1 MNKLSIAVLGVI
13 VLAGAGFAAYRFG
26 FLTRFTGAATPGEQP
41 SNIAT
46 ASTPAS
52 ADAAGNSAS
61 PATGGAAP
69 TATPPGAA
77 PPTPTSDAAPS
88 PAASDA
94 APSPT
99 SIDAA
104 LSATARDATPSTA
117 ASDTAPPPP
126 AVTPPAGATPIPP
139 GLVAIAQPGQP
150 ISNKAIELRVMNLR
164 TAPAIGRETPSE
176 GREFV
181 IVDTAWK
188 SLIPPQKVNRKK
200 TQDRTAG
207 MGSLGFGGGAT
218 AKDKADDEANTTIE
232 EVPFAVG
239 PLPLHLWLV
248 ADGRVTETIAVNASL
263 AIDGHL
269 PTGTLTIPGFEQVVS
284 GGIAFEA
291 PANAQVL
298 SLLFLDSKNGHLLL
312 PIKGAPPVLV
322 SSLGGASR
330 SNDLVDLAVTG
341 ASWSEAA
348 ASLPGTKTLVVTLR
362 GISRQNAIAQIPFG
376 DFGFLQTDQG
386 CVAQPEIRAPQITRP
401 MAPMGR
407 FLPFVPSEGQLA
419 FAVPADTQGAML
431 MVRLRQ
437 GGPID
442 LPVLGDGSVRKPP
455 ALVTHE
461 DGKVLRVNIV
471 GTSAPPPGLT
481 PPREGFEHL
490 VVDYMVENLKTGSG
504 LELQPAPQFALA
516 DDQGTKYP
524 PDRATQQLPCRLTG
538 ANVVPAGGWRRFSLL
553 YAVPPGQ
560 PLTLQYRGYEST
572 GSLKVR

>member
-1 MNKLSIAVLGVI
+1 M
-13 VLAGAGFAAYRFG
+13 AA
-26 FLTRFTGAATPGEQP
+26 
-41 SNIAT
+41 
-46 ASTPAS
+46 
-52 ADAAGNSAS
+52 
-61 PATGGAAP
+61 AAP
-69 TATPPGAA
+69 APAASDPAPPTAASGAKPSPPGTGAA
-77 PPTPTSDAAPS
+77 PPPATSDAASS
-88 PAASDA
+88 PPASGA
-94 APSPT
+94 AP
-99 SIDAA
+99 
-104 LSATARDATPSTA
+104 PST
-117 ASDTAPPPP
+117 
-126 AVTPPAGATPIPP
+126 GTPIPP

-150 ISNKAIELRVMNLR
+150 ISNKAIELRVTNFR
-164 TAPAIGRETPSE
+164 TAPAIGRETAGE

-200 TQDRTAG
+200 AQDRSAG
-207 MGSLGFGGGAT
+207 MGGLGFGGGAT

-239 PLPLHLWLV
+239 PLPQHLWLV
-248 ADGRVTETIAVNASL
+248 ADGRVTEAIAVNASQ

-291 PANAQVL
+291 PANAQAL

-312 PIKGAPPVLV
+312 PIKGAPPALA

-341 ASWSEAA
+341 ASWSETPP
-348 ASLPGTKTLVVTLR
+348 SVPGTKTLVVGIR

-419 FAVPADTQGAML
+419 FTVPADTQGAML

-437 GGPID
+437 GGPLD
-442 LPVLGDGSVRKPP
+442 LSVLGDGGVRKPP

-461 DGKVLRVNIV
+461 DGKVLRVHVV
-471 GTSAPPPGLT
+471 GTGTPPAGL
-481 PPREGFEHL
+481 PRPREGFEHL

-516 DDQGTKYP
+516 DDQGTKYV
-524 PDRATQQLPCRLTG
+524 PDPSGRQIPCRLTG

-560 PLTLQYRGYEST
+560 PLTLKYRGFESE

>member
-1 MNKLSIAVLGVI
+1 MRSSIGALLLVVI
-13 VLAGAGFAAYRFG
+13 AGAGFGAYRIGLFES
-26 FLTRFTGAATPGEQP
+26 LTRT
-41 SNIAT
+41 
-46 ASTPAS
+46 
-52 ADAAGNSAS
+52 
-61 PATGGAAP
+61 
-69 TATPPGAA
+69 A
-77 PPTPTSDAAPS
+77 PPSTLA
-88 PAASDA
+88 AASDA
-94 APSPT
+94 APGTTPM
-99 SIDAA
+99 AA
-104 LSATARDATPSTA
+104 AAPAPA
-117 ASDTAPPPP
+117 ASDPAPPTATSGAKPSPPGTGAAPPP
-126 AVTPPAGATPIPP
+126 ATSDAASSPPASGAAPPSTGTPIPP

-150 ISNKAIELRVMNLR
+150 ISNKAIELRVTNFR
-164 TAPAIGRETPSE
+164 TAPAIGRETASE

-200 TQDRTAG
+200 ARDRSAG
-207 MGSLGFGGGAT
+207 MGGLGFGGGAT

-239 PLPLHLWLV
+239 PLPQHLWLV
-248 ADGRVTETIAVNASL
+248 ADGRVTEAIAVNASQ

-291 PANAQVL
+291 PANAQAL
-298 SLLFLDSKNGHLLL
+298 SLLFLDSLNGHLLL
-312 PIKGAPPVLV
+312 PLRGAPPVLA

-341 ASWSEAA
+341 ASWSEAPP
-348 ASLPGTKTLVVTLR
+348 SVPGTKTLVVGIR

-419 FAVPADTQGAML
+419 FTVPADTQGAML

-437 GGPID
+437 GGPLD
-442 LPVLGDGSVRKPP
+442 LSVLGDGSVRKPP

-461 DGKVLRVNIV
+461 DGKVLRVHVV
-471 GTSAPPPGLT
+471 GTGTPPAGL
-481 PPREGFEHL
+481 PRPREGFEHL

-560 PLTLQYRGYEST
+560 PLTLKYRGFESE

>member
-1 MNKLSIAVLGVI
+1 MKTLIIAALFLV
-13 VLAGAGFAAYRFG
+13 VLAGAGFGAYRLG
-26 FLTRFTGAATPGEQP
+26 LLDRFAGAAAPGE
-41 SNIAT
+41 SVLNA
-46 ASTPAS
+46 
-52 ADAAGNSAS
+52 ADAAAPLGGDAAAS
-61 PATGGAAP
+61 TSNAAPGGAA
-69 TATPPGAA
+69 ASGAA
-77 PPTPTSDAAPS
+77 QAAPAS
-88 PAASDA
+88 EGGPPAAVAAAGDA

-99 SIDAA
+99 
-104 LSATARDATPSTA
+104 T
-117 ASDTAPPPP
+117 SDTAPPPP

-139 GLVAIAQPGQP
+139 GLVAIAQPGRP
-150 ISNKAIELRVMNLR
+150 VSSKAIELRATGHR
-164 TAPAIGRETPSE
+164 TAPTVGRETPSE

-181 IVDTAWK
+181 IIDTAWK

-200 TQDRTAG
+200 AQDRSAG
-207 MGSLGFGGGAT
+207 MGGLGFGGGAT

-248 ADGRVTETIAVNASL
+248 ADGRVTEAIAVNASQ

-291 PANAQVL
+291 PANAQAL
-298 SLLFLDSKNGHLLL
+298 SLLFLDSLNGHLLL
-312 PIKGAPPVLV
+312 PIKGAPPVLA

-330 SNDLVDLAVTG
+330 SNDLADLAVTS
-341 ASWSEAA
+341 ATWLEAPP
-348 ASLPGTKTLVVTLR
+348 SVSGTKTLVVGIR

-386 CVAQPEIRAPQITRP
+386 CVARPEIRSPEITRP

-419 FAVPADTQGAML
+419 FTVPADTQSATL
-431 MVRLRQ
+431 LVRLR
-437 GGPID
+437 GVGPID
-442 LPVLGDGSVRKPP
+442 LPALGDGSVRKPP
-455 ALVTHE
+455 FLATHE
-461 DGKVLRVNIV
+461 DGKVLRVHVV
-471 GTSAPPPGLT
+471 GTGAPPAGLS

-490 VVDYMVENLKTGSG
+490 VVDYVVENLTTGSG
-504 LELQPAPQFALA
+504 LELQLAPQFAPA
-516 DDQGTKYP
+516 EAQGTKYEP
-524 PDRATQQLPCRLTG
+524 APESQRLPCRLAG
-538 ANVVPAGGWRRFSLL
+538 ANVVPAGSWRRFSLL

-560 PLTLQYRGYEST
+560 PLTLEYRGFESE